1 MNNLSGGMNMM
12 NLGASGASVA
22 GMSVGMNGYQ
32 GQHQFSGQNQ
42 TLQQD
47 YGGFGSPNIPNQGYN
62 TSSMPGSVSGSASA
76 SQASIMGY
84 GMGHG
89 GQGLINGGQNQG

>member
-1 MNNLSGGMNMM
+1 MMMNNLSGGMNMM

-32 GQHQFSGQNQ
+32 GQQQFSGQNQ

-47 YGGFGSPNIPNQGYN
+47 YGGFGSPNIPNQ
-62 TSSMPGSVSGSASA
+62 
-76 SQASIMGY
+76 
-84 GMGHG
+84 
-89 GQGLINGGQNQG
+89 